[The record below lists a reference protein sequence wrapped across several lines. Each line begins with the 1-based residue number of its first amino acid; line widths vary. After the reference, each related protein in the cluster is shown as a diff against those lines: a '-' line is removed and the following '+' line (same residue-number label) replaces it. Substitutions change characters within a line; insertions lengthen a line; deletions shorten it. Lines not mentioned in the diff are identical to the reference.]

1 VDRARGSGSALG
13 AYFAAFAS
21 PELASSLH
29 LAVKRHLTRAPL
41 GFGMVREYIQGSD
54 GPGDIDSGPLVA
66 GMSISA
72 TGFSLASAR
81 VAGDFEHF
89 EAVYRTAYL
98 FGAPTRAQSGVE
110 FVSGGPLGNALMLA
124 LMTAPKPEVLL

>member
-1 VDRARGSGSALG
+1 
-13 AYFAAFAS
+13 
-21 PELASSLH
+21 
-29 LAVKRHLTRAPL
+29 
-41 GFGMVREYIQGSD
+41 MVREYIQGSE
-54 GPGDIDSGPLVA
+54 GPGDIDSGPLLA

-81 VAGDFEHF
+81 VCRRLRPFRDCVSHGSP
-89 EAVYRTAYL
+89 VRR
-98 FGAPTRAQSGVE
+98 PTTTQAGVE